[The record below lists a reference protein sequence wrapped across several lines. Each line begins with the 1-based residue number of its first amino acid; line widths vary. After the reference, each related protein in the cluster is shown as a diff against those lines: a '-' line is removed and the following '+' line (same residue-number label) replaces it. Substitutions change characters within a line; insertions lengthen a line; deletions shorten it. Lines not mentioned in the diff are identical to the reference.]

1 LPNSE
6 IGQQVGLSHST
17 LKLCLVDEV
26 EFKTL
31 VALNLSTH
39 SPILPPPPFL
49 CRRGLPSANTRLLDR
64 LKPLTLVALAL
75 DSRSSSLG
83 LTRRGLGGYPPPVSN
98 TDGVCPIAR
107 LVGRSSCR
115 TPHSSFALW
124 IKSNLRPVTQ
134 NLFDYSPILPSP
146 FLYRRGLPHSEI
158 GRQVGQNRTS
168 VNTRLLNRL
177 KP

>member
-83 LTRRGLGGYPPPVSN
+83 LTRRGLGGYPPP
-98 TDGVCPIAR
+98 C
-107 LVGRSSCR
+107 
-115 TPHSSFALW
+115 F
-124 IKSNLRPVTQ
+124 Q
-134 NLFDYSPILPSP
+134 
-146 FLYRRGLPHSEI
+146 YRRGLPNSEI
-158 GRQVGQNRTS
+158 GRQVVLSHSTLKLRFVDKVKPSTRDPKPL
-168 VNTRLLNRL
+168 RLLTDTTFSL
-177 KP
+177 PVQAGLASQ